1 MLIHMKEQLNGMFWS
16 PALQLAPMR
25 TVKSLREGLFLF
37 QKNSPDLIWNTL
49 GTFEN
54 NPCTL
59 AQAETILQGV
69 SVEGLSLRDLDQ
81 VRHFGSG
88 CRELQNMLDKQT
100 FALTSECACWL
111 HAIVGREEALEWGV
125 FRQGNVSL
133 RHVAYTPP
141 DYKELPAAFAQGMA
155 FLENE
160 VSSPQLRALALF
172 LYMARMQ
179 FFYDC
184 NKRTALLM
192 SYGELLRNNISVF
205 IIPKTAQER
214 FNTVLR
220 DFYTTGSADA
230 ALYFLSEQ
238 G

>member
-25 TVKSLREGLFLF
+25 TVNSLREGLFLF

-100 FALTSECACWL
+100 FCTDKRMRLSAAC
-111 HAIVGREEALEWGV
+111 HCGPGRGAGVGCIPPGERVTAPCGV
-125 FRQGNVSL
+125 YAAGLQGIARSFCTG
-133 RHVAYTPP
+133 H
-141 DYKELPAAFAQGMA
+141 G
-155 FLENE
+155 
-160 VSSPQLRALALF
+160 LF
-172 LYMARMQ
+172 
-179 FFYDC
+179 
-184 NKRTALLM
+184 
-192 SYGELLRNNISVF
+192 GE
-205 IIPKTAQER
+205 
-214 FNTVLR
+214 
-220 DFYTTGSADA
+220 
-230 ALYFLSEQ
+230 
-238 G
+238 